1 VQGTNIY
8 PVTEKYTIKTTTNV
22 PKLGVMLVGWGG
34 NNGTTIT
41 AGVIAN
47 RLQATW
53 NTKEGEHQA
62 DYMGSLTQASTMK
75 LGLNDAGEP
84 VHVPFTDVLPMVNPN
99 DIIFGGWD
107 ISSMNMADAMS
118 RAKVID
124 YNLQQQLAPHM
135 AYLIPLPSIY
145 APEFIAAN
153 QSKRADNLVTGTK
166 QEQMDVIRGNIRDF
180 KVANQCDKIIVLW
193 TANTERFCNVEHS
206 LNGTAEILLSSIAA
220 NTAEISPSTLFACAA
235 ILEGCSYLNG
245 SPQNTFVPG
254 VLELAERHKVF
265 IGGDDFKSGQTKM
278 KSVLVDF
285 LVGAG
290 IKPRSIVS
298 YNHLGNNDGYNL
310 SAPEQFRSKEISK
323 SNVVDDMVA
332 SNDILYAP
340 GEHPDHVVVI
350 KYVPFVGDSKRAM
363 DEYTSSIFLGGTN
376 TIVMHNTCEDSL
388 LASPIIIDLVILT
401 ELCERISIK
410 REQDPESSFERMHSV
425 LSLLS
430 YLLKAPL
437 APPRTPVVNA
447 LAAQRQ
453 SIVNIFRACVGLAPE
468 NFMLLEHK
476 VPSIM
481 SNWQQRAKTL
491 ASSADVAN
499 AKSDD
504 RHQSPA

>member
-1 VQGTNIY
+1 
-8 PVTEKYTIKTTTNV
+8 
-22 PKLGVMLVGWGG
+22 MGWGG

-47 RLQATW
+47 RLKATW
-53 NTKEGEHQA
+53 NTKEGEHKA
-62 DYMGSLTQASTMK
+62 DYLGSLTQASTMK
-75 LGLNDAGEP
+75 LGLNDNGQP
-84 VHVPFTDVLPMVNPN
+84 VHVPFTDVLPMVSPN
-99 DIIFGGWD
+99 DIVFGGWD
-107 ISSMNMADAMS
+107 ISSMNMADSMK

-135 AYLIPLPSIY
+135 AHLVPLPSVY

-153 QSKRADNLVTGTK
+153 QSARADNLILGTK
-166 QEQMDVIRGNIRDF
+166 QEQLDVLRGNIRDF
-180 KVANQCDKIIVLW
+180 KAANQCDKVIVLW
-193 TANTERFCNVEHS
+193 TANTERFCDVEYS
-206 LNGTAEILLSSIAA
+206 LNGTADILLASITA
-220 NTAEISPSTLFACAA
+220 NKEEVSPSTLFACAA

-254 VLELAERHKVF
+254 VLEMAEKAHVF

-290 IKPRSIVS
+290 IKPQSIVS

-340 GEHPDHVVVI
+340 DEHPDHCVVI

-388 LASPIIIDLVILT
+388 LASPIIIDLVILC

-410 REQDPESSFERMHSV
+410 KENDPEASFEKMHSV

-437 APPRTPVVNA
+437 APPQTPVVNA

-476 VPSIM
+476 IPTMMTKWTSKNHTN
-481 SNWQQRAKTL
+481 SSSSPCTAAAATDETKNNDRF
-491 ASSADVAN
+491 ASSA
-499 AKSDD
+499 
-504 RHQSPA
+504 